1 MKTEITARS
10 QLRSLF
16 HERILLMRFIPDIA
30 WHGAPIKR
38 GALAIGIF
46 DGVHLGH
53 QQILS
58 VAADSDLPIIAL
70 TFDPHP
76 TSIFAPDRI
85 PSRLLTIK
93 NRVHQLATHGAAT
106 IAVLN
111 FTAEFS
117 RLSPQEF
124 IDQVLVPIFD
134 PQLVVVGEN
143 FTFGAKAAGNVDY
156 LKANAAFKTTGVKL
170 LSNSGGVISSTR
182 IRDAIKTGNL
192 ETANEFLTRPHQL
205 VGPVVH
211 GEKRGR
217 TIGYPTANI
226 GLSDQSTIPSD
237 GVYAGWLT
245 VDGQKWP
252 AAISI
257 GTNPTFA
264 GVRGRQVE
272 AYALDRDD
280 LDLYDKEATVEF
292 GWRLRD
298 TIKFDGL
305 EPLLVQMK
313 IDCDEARRLTHSHD

>member
-1 MKTEITARS
+1 MAHS
-10 QLRSLF
+10 LSLCLF
-16 HERILLMRFIPDIA
+16 HETIAPMRFIPDIS
-30 WHGAPIKR
+30 WHGSPIKG

-46 DGVHLGH
+46 DGVHMGH
-53 QQILS
+53 QQILKLAGES
-58 VAADSDLPIIAL
+58 KLPVTAL

-76 TSIFAPDRI
+76 TAIFAPDRI

-93 NRVHQLATHGAAT
+93 NRVHQLATHGAST
-106 IAVLN
+106 VAVLK
-111 FTAEFS
+111 FTPEFS
-117 RLSPQEF
+117 KLSPQDF
-124 IDQVLVPIFD
+124 IDQVLMPIFE
-134 PQLVVVGEN
+134 PSVVVVGEN
-143 FTFGAKAAGNVDY
+143 FTFGAKAAGNVEY
-156 LKANAAFKTTGVKL
+156 LIQNAPFKTVGSAL
-170 LSNSGGVISSTR
+170 LSNAGGVVSSSR
-182 IRDAIKTGNL
+182 IRDAIKSGNL

-226 GLSDQSTIPSD
+226 GLSDDATIPSD
-237 GVYAGWLT
+237 GIYAGWLA
-245 VDGQKWP
+245 VENNKWP

-280 LDLYDKEATVEF
+280 LDLYDKEALVEF

-305 EPLLVQMK
+305 EPLLIQMK
-313 IDCDEARRLTHSHD
+313 IDCDEARKLTHSHA

>member
-1 MKTEITARS
+1 
-10 QLRSLF
+10 
-16 HERILLMRFIPDIA
+16 MRFIPDIA
-30 WHGAPIKR
+30 WHGTLVKG
-38 GALAIGIF
+38 GAVAIGIF
-46 DGVHLGH
+46 DGVHQGH
-53 QQILS
+53 QQILKQ
-58 VAADSDLPIIAL
+58 AANSGLPVTAL

-76 TSIFAPDRI
+76 TSVFAPNRV

-93 NRVHQLATHGAAT
+93 NRVHQLATHGAT
-106 IAVLN
+106 TVAVLD
-111 FTAEFS
+111 FTSDFS
-117 RLSPQEF
+117 KLSPQDF

-134 PQLVVVGEN
+134 PGLVVVGEN
-143 FTFGAKAAGNVDY
+143 FTFGAGAAGNVKY
-156 LKANAAFKTTGVKL
+156 LIENAKFKTTGIPL
-170 LSNSGGVISSTR
+170 LDNDGGVISSTR
-182 IRDAIKTGNL
+182 IREAVRAGNI
-192 ETANEFLTRPHQL
+192 EVANEFLTRPHQL
-205 VGPVVH
+205 VGPVIH

-226 GLSDQSTIPSD
+226 GLTDEATVPSD

-245 VDGQKWP
+245 VESHKWP

-257 GTNPTFA
+257 GTNPTFE

-305 EPLLVQMK
+305 EPLLAQMK
-313 IDCDEARRLTHSHD
+313 IDCDEARKLTHSHA